1 MMLGAAMLAFW
12 LKRALLVL
20 AVVLLAPMTAA
31 QEPGGLYIAGDQFT
45 FEQAA
50 RRALNEN
57 VQGER
62 FFVVVLPPAA
72 QPLDRESSG
81 ESVALRNRILVARGV
96 LIVCQRDVASGA
108 VDASGLV
115 PGVVALKGWPPPDFD
130 TWPPD
135 QLYYPGENPSRLPV
149 PTEQLR
155 RARAVCS

>member
-1 MMLGAAMLAFW
+1 MLPWWSKRWPVVVVALFAAW
-12 LKRALLVL
+12 
-20 AVVLLAPMTAA
+20 TTA

-50 RRALNEN
+50 QRALNEN

-72 QPLDRESSG
+72 QPLERESSG
-81 ESVALRNRILVARGV
+81 EAVALRNRILVARGV

-108 VDASGLV
+108 VNASSLV

-130 TWPPD
+130 AWPPN